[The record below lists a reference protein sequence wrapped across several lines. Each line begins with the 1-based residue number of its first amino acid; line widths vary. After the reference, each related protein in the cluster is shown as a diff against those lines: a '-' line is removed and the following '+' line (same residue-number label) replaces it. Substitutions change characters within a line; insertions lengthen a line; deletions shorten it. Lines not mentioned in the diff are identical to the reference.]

1 MCATCPCML
10 GQLVL
15 ASQLDSLLLGRS
27 RVATCA
33 ASYLRLAAGVLPE
46 LLPLAAL
53 LGSVPEWERDAAGV
67 SALILRALNA
77 VAADYQQQGDAVS
90 AAILLEAALR
100 RCVGVRAVGSRQLA
114 VAEQACLVECCR
126 CSQL

>member
-1 MCATCPCML
+1 M
-10 GQLVL
+10 
-15 ASQLDSLLLGRS
+15 
-27 RVATCA
+27 
-33 ASYLRLAAGVLPE
+33 LPE

-67 SALILRALNA
+67 SALTLRALNA

-100 RCVGVRAVGSRQLA
+100 RWGLNSLPDSSQLAPVGVRHRSAGSL
-114 VAEQACLVECCR
+114 LVC
-126 CSQL
+126 